1 MGRAG
6 PCWRP
11 SASVDVMR
19 LRAAV
24 LRILR
29 KWFEDRGVLE
39 VETPVLSRAGASDPH
54 LGNVSVQLDGQGY
67 FLHTSPESAMKRLLA
82 GGSGDIFQVCHV
94 FRAGELGQKHNPEFT
109 MLEWYRL
116 GHSLEDMMTDV
127 ESLASELCGI
137 RRPLV
142 PFRRTRYRDLM
153 RELAA
158 VDPFT
163 AAVPQLVDA
172 LERHGVALPAGTP
185 PQRDEL
191 LDLLLAAVVEPA
203 LDPAQPVFVYHFP
216 ASQAALAQ
224 IRPGDPPV
232 AERFE
237 LFLGGMEIANG
248 FHELTD
254 TDEQGRRFD
263 RELARRAQQGDC
275 VPPRDD
281 ALLAALEAGMPDCSG
296 VALGLDRLLMYLADV
311 DDIRDVLTFDLTR
324 A

>member
-1 MGRAG
+1 
-6 PCWRP
+6 
-11 SASVDVMR
+11 MR

-24 LRILR
+24 LRRLR
-29 KWFEDRGVLE
+29 RWFEDRGVLE
-39 VETPVLSRAGASDPH
+39 VETPVLSSAGASDPH
-54 LGNVSVQLDGQGY
+54 LENVSAQLDGRAY

-127 ESLASELCGI
+127 ESLTRDLCGI

-142 PFRRTRYRDLM
+142 PFRRTSYQDLM
-153 RELAA
+153 RQFVD

-163 AAVPQLVDA
+163 AAVPELVDA
-172 LERHGVALPAGTP
+172 LDRNGIASPAGSP
-185 PQRDEL
+185 LERDEL
-191 LDLLLAAVVEPA
+191 LDLLLATVVEPA
-203 LDPAQPVFVYHFP
+203 MDPAQPLFVYHFP
-216 ASQAALAQ
+216 ASQAALAR
-224 IRPGDPPV
+224 ILPGDPPV

-237 LFLGGMEIANG
+237 LFFGGMEIANG

-254 TDEQGRRFD
+254 TVEQGRRFD
-263 RELARRAQQGDC
+263 RELARRAEEGSF
-275 VPPRDD
+275 VPARDD
-281 ALLAALEAGMPDCSG
+281 ALLEALEAGLPDCSG
-296 VALGLDRLLMYLADV
+296 VALGLDRLLMYIADV
-311 DDIRDVLTFDLTR
+311 DKISDVLTFDLAR